1 MSESHLWRDLTYA
14 LRVLRRNP
22 GFTATVVVT
31 LGLGIGVCAAVFSM
45 TGTLLLRPLPFPRP
59 DELVHVWGME
69 GGSRE
74 YVSPLDIEDM
84 REAVPA
90 FAHVGGFNMREFNLS
105 GAGDQPELV
114 PGARVTAGVFPALGV
129 SPALGRAVSDEDE
142 RTGAAV
148 VVLSDALWRRRFGA
162 DPAVLGQSVLVH
174 AQPHTVIGVMPP
186 GFVFPNPVTGLWV
199 PAQLTEE
206 QRTRENAS
214 FQVVARLRGGAGRE
228 EARAQLGRLAATL
241 AGRYPDTHRD
251 VRFDVV
257 PLREALT
264 FAYDVIRLVSWIL
277 VAAVCFSLLLVCTNV
292 ASLMLARFAART
304 QEVAIRKALGAEPRR
319 LVGQFLVESLVL
331 SAAGGVLGVLAAQ
344 WLIRAGSAMVP
355 DDIYRVGEFGIDL
368 PTALFTVGLV
378 LATAVLVGLL
388 PALRIARTPVAAH
401 LDNGT
406 RATEGRRSR
415 RRFDALVVAQ
425 FAAGCVLLVGA
436 LLMLRSVRQLQTVD
450 PGFDTGVLSLKLNL
464 PAAEY
469 PEEADKAAFVRDAR
483 ARIGELPGVRATAAA
498 TFLPL
503 NNETL
508 RRRLRVEGTDVPDDE
523 RPSAIV
529 HAASAGFVETMGIAL
544 VAGRAF
550 TEADDGAA
558 APVAVVNRS
567 FARRF
572 LADGN
577 PVGARIALGG
587 KAGEAPEWRTV
598 VGVVADH
605 RHESLK
611 GAAEPQAFV
620 PFAQAPSGYLR
631 LLVRADGD
639 ALALVPA
646 VRRSVAGVDPDV
658 PLTEPRLLRQVVAES
673 LAPER
678 FTSMALIG
686 LGVGALLLAAIGLY
700 GLMAFRVARST
711 REIGVRMALGA
722 SRRGVLTLM
731 LGQAGRLTAIGLA
744 IGLAGAAGLSFGLSR
759 LLFGVRPLDPAVY
772 AAVAVV
778 LGAVAILASLLP
790 VLRASRVDP
799 MEALRHD

>member
-1 MSESHLWRDLTYA
+1 MSESHLGRDLRYA
-14 LRVLRRNP
+14 FRVLRRNP
-22 GFTATVVVT
+22 GFTATVVLT
-31 LGLGIGVCAAVFSM
+31 LGVGMGVCAAAFSM
-45 TGTLLLRPLPFPRP
+45 MGALLLRPLPFPRP
-59 DELVHVWGME
+59 DELVHVWGSE
-69 GGSRE
+69 GGSRQ

-129 SPALGRAVSDEDE
+129 RPALGRGVEEADE
-142 RTGAAV
+142 RSGAAV
-148 VVLSDALWRRRFGA
+148 VVLSDGLWRRRFGA
-162 DPAVLGQSVLVH
+162 DPGVLGKSVLVH
-174 AQPHTVIGVMPP
+174 AQPHTVVGVMPP
-186 GFVFPNPVTGLWV
+186 GFVFPNPVTNLWV

-206 QRTRENAS
+206 QRARDNAS
-214 FQVVARLRGGAGRE
+214 FQVVARLKPGSGDGQ
-228 EARAQLGRLAATL
+228 ARSQLSTLASTLAA
-241 AGRYPDTHRD
+241 RYPDSHRD
-251 VRFDVV
+251 ARFEVV

-264 FAYDVIRLVSWIL
+264 FAYDVIKMVSWIMVGA
-277 VAAVCFSLLLVCTNV
+277 VAFSLLLVCANV

-304 QEVAIRKALGAEPRR
+304 QEVAIRKALGARPER
-319 LVGQFLVESLVL
+319 LVKQFLVESLLL
-331 SAAGGVLGVLAAQ
+331 SLAGGAVGLLAAQ
-344 WLIRAGSAMVP
+344 WLIRAGSAFVP
-355 DDIYRVGEFGIDL
+355 DDIYRVGSFGIDL
-368 PTALFTVGLV
+368 PTALFTLALV
-378 LATAVLVGLL
+378 VVTAVLVGLL
-388 PALRIARTPVAAH
+388 PALRVARAPVADH

-406 RATEGRRSR
+406 RATESRRSR
-415 RRFDALVVAQ
+415 RRFDVLVVAQ

-436 LLMLRSVRQLQTVD
+436 LLMLRSVQRLQTVD
-450 PGFDTGVLSLKLNL
+450 PGFDPGVLSLKLNL

-469 PEEADKAAFVRDAR
+469 PEEADKAGFVRDAR
-483 ARIGELPGVRATAAA
+483 ARIGGLPGVRATAAVS
-498 TFLPL
+498 FLPL

-529 HAASAGFVETMGIAL
+529 HSASAGFVEAMGIPL

-550 TEADDGAA
+550 AEGDDGAA

-572 LADGN
+572 LPEGN

-620 PFAQAPSGYLR
+620 PYAQAPSGYLR

-646 VRRSVAGVDPDV
+646 VRRSVAAVDPDV

-678 FTSMALIG
+678 FTSMALVG
-686 LGVGALLLAAIGLY
+686 LGAAALVLAAIGLY
-700 GLMAFRVARST
+700 GVMAFRVVRST

-759 LLFGVRPLDPAVY
+759 LLFGITPLDPPVY